1 MSLTTATGMSLMTE
15 PPVDPPPTDEPA
27 PQFCEGCG
35 LPIGEPHGCEC
46 ERIVEVR
53 VLIRLED
60 S

>member
-1 MSLTTATGMSLMTE
+1 MPAE

-60 S
+60 TTP